1 MTSICHLRPNKEPNQ
16 VTLTDKLNIYHLAST
31 VNRQSNGVDGF
42 DASKTVVV
50 GKRFKLLAKRG
61 HEPAQL
67 YSVRIL
73 PNIISDLKS
82 GFLNL
87 NDNLAEQ
94 LLGLRLNCLHS
105 LKRND
110 FGFDRIFISPL
121 K

>member
-1 MTSICHLRPNKEPNQ
+1 MTSIYHLRPNKEPNQ

-31 VNRQSNGVDGF
+31 VNRQSNGVDGL
-42 DASKTVVV
+42 DTSKTVVV

-105 LKRND
+105 LKSND

>member
-1 MTSICHLRPNKEPNQ
+1 MTSFEHLRPYRVLNQ
-16 VTLTDKLNIYHLAST
+16 PALTKKRNIYHLANS
-31 VNRQSNGVDGF
+31 VNRQSDGSGYF
-42 DASKTVVV
+42 DTPKTVAV

-61 HEPAQL
+61 YEPVQL

-73 PNIISDLKS
+73 PNIISDLEA

-105 LKRND
+105 LKRNE
-110 FGFDRIFISPL
+110 FGLDRIFISPL

>member
-1 MTSICHLRPNKEPNQ
+1 MTSIYHLRRNKEPKQ
-16 VTLTDKLNIYHLAST
+16 GSLTGKINIYHLASA
-31 VNRQSNGVDGF
+31 VKRQSDGLDYF
-42 DASKTVVV
+42 NTPKTVVV

-73 PNIISDLKS
+73 PNIISDLDA

-94 LLGLRLNCLHS
+94 LLGLRLNGLHS
-105 LKRND
+105 LKKND
-110 FGFDRIFISPL
+110 FRFDRIFISTL

>member
-1 MTSICHLRPNKEPNQ
+1 MTSIYHLRPNKEPKQ
-16 VTLTDKLNIYHLAST
+16 VALTDKINIYRLASA
-31 VNRQSNGVDGF
+31 VNRQSDGSDYF
-42 DASKTVVV
+42 DTPKTVVV
-50 GKRFKLLAKRG
+50 GKRFKLLAKRSN
-61 HEPAQL
+61 EPAKW

-73 PNIISDLKS
+73 PNIISDLEA

-94 LLGLRLNCLHS
+94 LLGLRLNGLHS

-110 FGFDRIFISPL
+110 FGFDRIFISPS